1 MEIILLERIEKL
13 GQMGDVVKVKPG
25 YARNFLLPQGKALR
39 ANKSNLERFETEKAQ
54 READNLSRR
63 SEAETEAGKMDKLA
77 VSMVRA
83 ASEMGQLFGSV
94 TSRDIADA
102 VTEAGFTITR
112 NQVVME
118 KAIKTLGLHDTRVR
132 LHPEVSVTVT
142 VNVARSLDEAKTQLE
157 TGVAVTGMM
166 DDDDDD
172 LDAGYE
178 AAEDAAADEAPS
190 TPLLTRHRPKRLPL
204 RMARKAE
211 QAFCHHLPQTD
222 MEKPGSAPAFL
233 YAKRRDRSLRG
244 FFDLSPHSTAFT

>member
-1 MEIILLERIEKL
+1 MEIILLERVEKL
-13 GQMGDVVKVKPG
+13 GQMGDVVKVKAG

-39 ANKSNLERFETEKAQ
+39 ANKNNLERFETEKAQ

-63 SEAETEAGKMDKLA
+63 SEAETEAGKMDGLA

-94 TSRDIADA
+94 TSRDIAEA

-118 KAIKTLGLHDTRVR
+118 KAIKTLGLHDTRLR

-157 TGVAVTGMM
+157 TGVAVTGMI

-172 LDAGYE
+172 DMDAGYE
-178 AAEDAAADEAPS
+178 AEAAAEAAPADEAATEEAAS
-190 TPLLTRHRPKRLPL
+190 
-204 RMARKAE
+204 E
-211 QAFCHHLPQTD
+211 
-222 MEKPGSAPAFL
+222 EAPAEE
-233 YAKRRDRSLRG
+233 APAEEAAAEESDE
-244 FFDLSPHSTAFT
+244 A

>member
-1 MEIILLERIEKL
+1 MEIILLERVEKL

-39 ANKSNLERFETEKAQ
+39 ANKNNLERFETEKAQ

-63 SEAETEAGKMDKLA
+63 SEAETEAGKMDGLA

-94 TSRDIADA
+94 TSRDIAEA

-118 KAIKTLGLHDTRVR
+118 KAVKTLGLHDTRLR
-132 LHPEVSVTVT
+132 LHPEVSVTIT

-157 TGVAVTGMM
+157 TGVAVTGMIDN
-166 DDDDDD
+166 DDDDM
-172 LDAGYE
+172 DAGYE
-178 AAEDAAADEAPS
+178 AEAAAEPAPADEAATEEAASEEAPPEEAPAKDAAAEDGDEA
-190 TPLLTRHRPKRLPL
+190 
-204 RMARKAE
+204 
-211 QAFCHHLPQTD
+211 
-222 MEKPGSAPAFL
+222 
-233 YAKRRDRSLRG
+233 
-244 FFDLSPHSTAFT
+244 

>member
-1 MEIILLERIEKL
+1 MEIILLERVEKL

-39 ANKSNLERFETEKAQ
+39 ANKNNLERFETEKAQ

-63 SEAETEAGKMDKLA
+63 SEAETEAGKMNGLA

-94 TSRDIADA
+94 TSRDIAEA
-102 VTEAGFTITR
+102 VTEAGFTINR

-118 KAIKTLGLHDTRVR
+118 KAIKTLGLHDTRLR

-157 TGVAVTGMM
+157 TGVAVTGMN

-172 LDAGYE
+172 DMDAGYE
-178 AAEDAAADEAPS
+178 AEAAAEAAPADEAATEEAAS
-190 TPLLTRHRPKRLPL
+190 
-204 RMARKAE
+204 E
-211 QAFCHHLPQTD
+211 
-222 MEKPGSAPAFL
+222 EAPAEE
-233 YAKRRDRSLRG
+233 AAAEESDE
-244 FFDLSPHSTAFT
+244 A